1 MREKYIPKVKSI
13 NEVSSSHYE
22 VVYEET
28 ESHDSIGTMKRIAMF
43 TTGEARAIM
52 IRSLGSLYNKGLM
65 HDVYYMDTDSFFLSH
80 RAYNYLN
87 SQKLIDANELGKF
100 KN

>member
-1 MREKYIPKVKSI
+1 
-13 NEVSSSHYE
+13 
-22 VVYEET
+22 
-28 ESHDSIGTMKRIAMF
+28 MKRIAMF

-65 HDVYYMDTDSFFLSH
+65 HQVYYMDTDSFFLSQKAFDH
-80 RAYNYLN
+80 LN
-87 SQKLIDANELGKF
+87 TLKLIDANELGKF

>member
-1 MREKYIPKVKSI
+1 
-13 NEVSSSHYE
+13 
-22 VVYEET
+22 
-28 ESHDSIGTMKRIAMF
+28 MF

-80 RAYNYLN
+80 KAFEHLN
-87 SQKLIDANELGKF
+87 SMKMIDSN
-100 KN
+100 